1 LSPADILHTEN
12 LWQFSSLR
20 KLQLD
25 NNIIEKIEGLETL
38 VHLEWLDLSFNNISE
53 VGEGLKELVSLRD
66 LSVAHNQLTDI
77 SGFTTLTHLQSL
89 SLASNRLAHLNQVS
103 GLRPLT
109 ALQSLTLSGNPL
121 TSDPHY
127 TQFTLAFLPSLAYLD
142 FHMIF
147 PEEREAVGDMFSEA
161 LAEVEMGEREVSRR
175 REEAEAERQL
185 QEIYKAAYVDGLQ
198 GTALFDSMFEEDG
211 DADRISLLPGVSD
224 MLSQMKEEFQ
234 LCVEH
239 LTKVTDHTPWP
250 L

>member
-1 LSPADILHTEN
+1 
-12 LWQFSSLR
+12 
-20 KLQLD
+20 
-25 NNIIEKIEGLETL
+25 
-38 VHLEWLDLSFNNISE
+38 
-53 VGEGLKELVSLRD
+53 
-66 LSVAHNQLTDI
+66 
-77 SGFTTLTHLQSL
+77 
-89 SLASNRLAHLNQVS
+89 
-103 GLRPLT
+103 
-109 ALQSLTLSGNPL
+109 
-121 TSDPHY
+121 
-127 TQFTLAFLPSLAYLD
+127 
-142 FHMIF
+142 
-147 PEEREAVGDMFSEA
+147 MFSEA

>member
-1 LSPADILHTEN
+1 
-12 LWQFSSLR
+12 
-20 KLQLD
+20 
-25 NNIIEKIEGLETL
+25 
-38 VHLEWLDLSFNNISE
+38 
-53 VGEGLKELVSLRD
+53 
-66 LSVAHNQLTDI
+66 
-77 SGFTTLTHLQSL
+77 
-89 SLASNRLAHLNQVS
+89 VS

-185 QEIYKAAYVDGLQ
+185 QEIYKVSTTQIFRAHTVAEYPIHNVKKRTWTIRFNNITCKGCKIPCLQRLQKFASTIILHGAGCCSMKMCVESVTDCVQAAYVDGLQ

-224 MLSQMKEEFQ
+224 MLSQ
-234 LCVEH
+234 
-239 LTKVTDHTPWP
+239 
-250 L
+250 